1 MPVIDFQKPFA
12 IGGSSGLDRGVVY
25 HADEFE
31 PWIGL
36 YSLEYESD
44 AETETVVY
52 VDGVGQR
59 AQLVLT
65 GFQATVQ
72 CYLFPELID
81 NHTFDFTYRTFDA
94 YGRTLIHLVY
104 GCRATLSSMSNVSL
118 ETTTNAQAFTV
129 GLSAVP
135 RKLNHHGFRPASH
148 LIIHE
153 SLIWPEA
160 LKAIED
166 VLYGTTTTDP
176 RMPSIDEVIEI
187 LEKYVSLRV
196 TAHGDGT
203 WTAEEINTTGIIKMV
218 DITEFSIT
226 WDSALYIDNQV
237 YTIQSL

>member
-1 MPVIDFQKPFA
+1 MSVIDFQKPSA
-12 IGGSSGLDRGVVY
+12 IGGFSGLDRGVIY

-44 AETETVVY
+44 ADTETVVY

-81 NHTFDFTYRTFDA
+81 DHTFDFTYRTFDA

-104 GCRATLSSMSNVSL
+104 GCRASLSSMSNVSL
-118 ETTTNAQAFTV
+118 ETTANAQVFTV

-135 RKLNHHGFRPASH
+135 RKLHHHGFRPASH

-153 SLIWPEA
+153 SLAWPEA
-160 LKAIED
+160 LKTIEEA
-166 VLYGTTTTDP
+166 LYGTSTTDP
-176 RMPSIDEVIEI
+176 YMPSIDEVIEI
-187 LEKYVSLRV
+187 LERYVSLRV
-196 TAHGDGT
+196 TDHGDGT
-203 WTAEEINTTGIIKMV
+203 WTAEEINTTGIIKME

-226 WDSALYIDNQV
+226 WDSAKYIDDQV
-237 YTIQSL
+237 YTIESL

>member
-52 VDGVGQR
+52 ADGVGRR

-104 GCRATLSSMSNVSL
+104 GCRASLSSMSNVSL
-118 ETTTNAQAFTV
+118 ETTTNAQAFAV

-218 DITEFSIT
+218 VITEFEIT